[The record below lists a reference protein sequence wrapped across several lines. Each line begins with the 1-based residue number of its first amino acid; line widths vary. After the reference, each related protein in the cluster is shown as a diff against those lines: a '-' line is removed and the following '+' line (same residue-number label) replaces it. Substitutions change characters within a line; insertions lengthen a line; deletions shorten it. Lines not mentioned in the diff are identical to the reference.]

1 MVQIAEKEAISKE
14 GAISDKNKNSVL
26 NIQSLLPGC
35 VGAQFCLPSLWKTLH
50 PDLVESK
57 IWLFLTRN

>member
-1 MVQIAEKEAISKE
+1 MVQIAEKETISKE
-14 GAISDKNKNSVL
+14 GAISDKNSAL

-35 VGAQFCLPSLWKTLH
+35 VGAQFCLPSLWKTLR